1 MQIDSLKKLFV
12 DNLQDLYSAET
23 QIIEALPKMI
33 DSAKSQE
40 LKNAFRE
47 HLEMTRVQ
55 VERVKEIFVNI
66 GQNPG
71 GKVCTAMQ
79 GIISEGQELISETK
93 DPEVLDAA
101 LIAAAQK
108 IEHYEIAGYGTAR
121 TYADLLGDEDARDML
136 QNTLEEEKN
145 TDKRL
150 TELAV
155 NSINIEAKQK

>member
-71 GKVCTAMQ
+71 GKVCTAMK